1 MSPIIVELESIN
13 AELNTAGKA
22 LKTSK
27 KEIKENFPS
36 MDQMEVKLKGRVHRL
51 ESESYMIDLVSGN
64 DRKQIFF

>member
-36 MDQMEVKLKGRVHRL
+36 MDQMEVKLKDPN
-51 ESESYMIDLVSGN
+51 ESWLLMFIQRSPIKCILHITEN
-64 DRKQIFF
+64 K